1 MKIKRTEDYVI
12 EVLKRNPKARSDD
25 FRLYGGVLK
34 DLGIDLKSTSLYD
47 FLLDAK
53 QNDYPSFES
62 VTRARRK
69 IFENYPELQ
78 PIQTKLNREEKER
91 EIINYSRS

>member
-1 MKIKRTEDYVI
+1 MKIKRTEDYVM
-12 EVLKRNPKARSDD
+12 EVLKRNIKARSDD

-34 DLGIDLKSTSLYD
+34 DLGIDLKATSLYD
-47 FLLDAK
+47 FLLIAK
-53 QNDYPSFES
+53 DKDYPSFES

-78 PIQTKLNREEKER
+78 PVETKLNRENKER
-91 EIINYSRS
+91 EIVKYSRS